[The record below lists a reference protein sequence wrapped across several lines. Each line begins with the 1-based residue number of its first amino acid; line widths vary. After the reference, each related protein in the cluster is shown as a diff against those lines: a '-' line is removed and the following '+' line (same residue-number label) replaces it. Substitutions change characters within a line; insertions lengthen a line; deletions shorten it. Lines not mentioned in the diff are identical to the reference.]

1 VTNLVVVWDQREPP
15 NNCVGDI
22 LLWQGYSSNSKFLS
36 IPGYLEEHAKE
47 LRAKYLAFIHD
58 LGETELKGKKIVE
71 HLDIGDN
78 FSLWWMTTL
87 AEKSTFKS
95 PKIYDCLRLIALEE
109 ILRIKKPSELFLESS
124 DRNLISATRQLCK
137 LLNITFS
144 WKSATKTKTK
154 INWSRSQIFK
164 SMPYTLQG
172 IIFLIWHIVSRRQL
186 RYFEKLKWYSNQ
198 SAMFICSYFIH
209 VDPGV
214 LKTNRFHSNQWE
226 QIPQIIN
233 DNGLH
238 INWVHHFMRSSV
250 VPNDKVGMD
259 YLNKLNRE
267 SNINGVHSFLDS
279 YISIGIIVRVFKR
292 WIWLHFIAY
301 RLRKLR
307 FHFYPSKSAAWLWPF
322 LRSDWF
328 SSIIGQ
334 TSIANCL
341 WVELFDAMMRDLPPQ
356 KNGLFLCENQGWER
370 AFLHSWRKYGHGKII
385 GVQHATVPFWHL
397 YYFDDPR
404 TIKSKEKYKMPLPD
418 KLAVNGPMAWED
430 FIACGYRVD
439 QLIKVE
445 AVRYLNI
452 ENSQTKSKIAE
463 GEANVLILGDMISE
477 SNHILLNLLEGVV
490 KLLPCNYNFTFK
502 VHPGLNVD
510 LLKYPSIRIKQT
522 SSKLNKILKDFDIA
536 LSANSTSAAVDAF
549 LAGLPVIIAH
559 DGKDFNLSPLRGLP
573 DVSFVCTSEELVSAL
588 TRKSITNNN
597 SHEQNLFWLDSDLHR
612 WKHFLSTMN
621 NLEADYLND

>member
-1 VTNLVVVWDQREPP
+1 MTNSVVVWDRAEQPI
-15 NNCVGDI
+15 NFVDDI
-22 LLWQGYSSNSKFLS
+22 LLWQGYSTNDNFFS
-36 IPGYLEEHAKE
+36 IPGYIEEHAND
-47 LRAKYLAFIHD
+47 LRAKYLAFVHD
-58 LGETELKGKKIVE
+58 LGETNLKGKKIVE
-71 HLDIGDN
+71 HLDIGND

-87 AEKSTFKS
+87 AEKSPFKS

-109 ILRIKKPSELFLESS
+109 ILLLKKPSKLFLNSS
-124 DRNLISATRQLCK
+124 DRDLIVAMRQICK

-144 WKSATKTKTK
+144 WKAATKTKIK
-154 INWSRSQIFK
+154 WSVRHLFK
-164 SMPYTLQG
+164 NMPHTLQG
-172 IIFLIWHIVSRRQL
+172 LILLIWHIFSRRHL
-186 RYFEKLKWYSNQ
+186 LKFEKPKWYSNQ
-198 SAMFICSYFIH
+198 SAIFIFSHFIH
-209 VDPGV
+209 LEPEV
-214 LKTNRFHSNQWE
+214 LKRNRFHSNQWE
-226 QIPQIIN
+226 QLPKIIN
-233 DNGLH
+233 DSGLN
-238 INWVHHFMRSSV
+238 INWGHHFMRSSV

-267 SNINGVHSFLDS
+267 SSINGIHSFLDS
-279 YISIGIIVRVFKR
+279 YISIGIIFRVFKR

-341 WVELFDAMMRDLPPQ
+341 CVELFDAMMRDLPPQ

-404 TIKSKEKYKMPLPD
+404 TIKSKEKYKIPLPD
-418 KLAVNGPMAWED
+418 KLAVNGPMVWED

-463 GEANVLILGDMISE
+463 GEVNVLILGDMIFE
-477 SNHILLNLLEGVV
+477 SNHILLNLLESVV
-490 KLLPCNYNFTFK
+490 RLLPCNYKFTFK
-502 VHPGLNVD
+502 AHPGLNVN

-522 SSKLNKILKDFDIA
+522 SSKLNKILKDFDIT

-549 LAGLPVIIAH
+549 LAGLPVIIGQ
-559 DGKDFNLSPLRGLP
+559 DGRDFNLSPLRGLP
-573 DVSFVCTSEELVSAL
+573 NVYFVCTSEELVSAL
-588 TRKSITNNN
+588 TRKSIENNN
-597 SHEQNLFWLDSDLHR
+597 SHEQNLFWLDFDLHR

-621 NLEADYLND
+621 NLEVDYLND